1 MRILRDLKLDNDTI
15 YQVKVLTGWIEKSIC
30 GEMALPDEKTGEMCT
45 LETAAEL
52 EFVPG
57 IESKSQIRKVMS
69 QMEPEL
75 FDDLLNIKLCLAKAA
90 AKDSKSVAV
99 EQLEKICA
107 LRDEIRADGD
117 CISLKMLAVT
127 GNDLIKAGM
136 KPGKEVGQT
145 LHHFLE
151 LVLEEP
157 KKNTKE
163 YLLETLEKV

>member
-1 MRILRDLKLDNDTI
+1 
-15 YQVKVLTGWIEKSIC
+15 
-30 GEMALPDEKTGEMCT
+30 MCT

-52 EFVPG
+52 EFMPG
-57 IESKSQIRKVMS
+57 IESKPQIRKVMS

-90 AKDSKSVAV
+90 AKDSQSVAV
-99 EQLEKICA
+99 RQLENICA
-107 LRDEIRADGD
+107 LRDEIRADGN

-151 LVLEEP
+151 LVLDEP
-157 KKNTKE
+157 EKNDKE
-163 YLLETLEKV
+163 YLLEILKLELYDRKM